1 MIEKVSKEGRVDGC
15 IFVMLSCITLI
26 TVVMLHI
33 NQSRAIKD
41 LAVDAFNTV
50 IITVF
55 IKSTQKIQ
63 GNKD

>member
-15 IFVMLSCITLI
+15 IFVMLSCTTLI

-55 IKSTQKIQ
+55 IRSTQKIQ
-63 GNKD
+63 SNKD

>member
-1 MIEKVSKEGRVDGC
+1 MIEKVSEEEKTDNC
-15 IFVMLSCITLI
+15 LFVMLSCITLI
-26 TVVMLHI
+26 TVVMLNI

-55 IKSTQKIQ
+55 IRSTQKIQ